1 VDQADPQAPRPTWAK
16 RLDARIRNAPV
27 VVLAV
32 LFLTL
37 TTTGVGIAEY
47 VRAAIHSLHKPDW
60 RKHEYAI
67 LAGLHSDQTVARFDQ
82 VLGAPLFKRVSQ
94 DRRWLELAYQRRGYW
109 VQAVTP
115 QHTTTGTVAFFAVTA
130 CSSTFEPTFKLPGG
144 TPITL
149 NQTTLASVRVEVPP
163 EYRYIVPA
171 DAGPDLMEF
180 AIGPH
185 ASDFKSYAWGLNNA
199 CGTAPS
205 AVTARPVIDLASR
218 CRCYIA
224 SGPVTR
230 LPKAVR
236 RVRRVL
242 VVNTFAEWGPV
253 QNSPWPRSVWIGVDE
268 GFVSNA

>member
-1 VDQADPQAPRPTWAK
+1 MEQPDPHEQRPSRAR

-60 RKHEYAI
+60 RKHEYAL
-67 LAGLHSDQTVARFDQ
+67 LAGLHSDQTVARFDE

-94 DRRWLELAYQRRGYW
+94 DRRWVELAYQRRGYW
-109 VQAVTP
+109 VQALAP
-115 QHTTTGTVAFFAVTA
+115 QHNTTGTVAFFAVTA
-130 CSSTFEPTFKLPGG
+130 CSPTFQPTFKLPGSP
-144 TPITL
+144 TIKL
-149 NQTTLASVRVEVPP
+149 NRTTLAQVRVELPP
-163 EYRYIVPA
+163 EYRYIIPA

-185 ASDFKSYAWGLNNA
+185 VWNFKSYAWGLNNA
-199 CGTAPS
+199 CGAAPGP
-205 AVTARPVIDLASR
+205 AAARPVVDLYSK
-218 CRCYIA
+218 CRCSIA
-224 SGPVTR
+224 TGPVAR
-230 LPKAVR
+230 LPRAVKRFR
-236 RVRRVL
+236 RGV

-253 QNSPWPRSVWIGVDE
+253 ENGEWPRSVWIGVDE
-268 GFVSNA
+268 GFVSNG